1 MHTQSIRK
9 DIHDRCIQQQQDLAK
24 KQSKTQTSIGR
35 LRQKNTQSIS
45 FNDDL
50 EEFIKI
56 VKIDSFEIAI
66 LNLLHQPLQLCEQGP
81 TS

>member
-1 MHTQSIRK
+1 MQSINQPVNPFTIDAFVR
-9 DIHDRCIQQQQDLAK
+9 
-24 KQSKTQTSIGR
+24 S
-35 LRQKNTQSIS
+35 SIS
-45 FNDDL
+45 LINNARPDIYWAIKAKTLSMSCNDDL

-66 LNLLHQPLQLCEQGP
+66 LNLLHQTLQLCEQGP

>member
-1 MHTQSIRK
+1 MQSINQFTIDEFIR
-9 DIHDRCIQQQQDLAK
+9 
-24 KQSKTQTSIGR
+24 S
-35 LRQKNTQSIS
+35 SIS
-45 FNDDL
+45 LMNNAGLDIYWAIKAKTLSMSCNDDL

-66 LNLLHQPLQLCEQGP
+66 LNLLHQTLELCEQGP

>member
-1 MHTQSIRK
+1 MESISQAN
-9 DIHDRCIQQQQDLAK
+9 HNQYIQQQHDLAK
-24 KQSKTQTSIGR
+24 KLPRDQTSAGR
-35 LRQKNTQSIS
+35 LRQQNTQFIYW
-45 FNDDL
+45 NDDL

-66 LNLLHQPLQLCEQGP
+66 LNLLHQTFQLSEQGS